1 MDPDFLVGQRI
12 RDHRQQRGRSQAV
25 VAGLCG
31 ITEDYLSRI
40 ERGVKTPTLHVL
52 IKISRELRVPVA
64 VLVGDTSPAEPP
76 PSSTPPMAKEVT
88 QALLVSSAVTTSAP
102 APAALRKRVN
112 AAWSIWQ
119 RSPRRFTEA
128 AVVLPS
134 LIADTEAALRTS
146 YTEAECGALRE
157 AQRCAADLYFLL
169 RSYCRRAGRTD
180 LSLLVADR
188 GRKAAEAADD
198 PIRIAAATWNLG
210 HILLGTDEPE
220 EAADV
225 VLRGLGQLGEPRT
238 VEATAM
244 AGALELV
251 GVVAESRLGLRWEA
265 RERLQSKAGQHA
277 DRVGDGNIMRTVFGP
292 TNVALHAMSL
302 DMEAGESTEALH
314 LADTVDTDLLPLERQ
329 FTFLLEVARCHD
341 LRKEDAAV
349 LVRLL
354 DLETLAPEDLARSPL
369 GIQMVK
375 DLRRRVRPTY
385 RKQVSDLAERVGID

>member
-1 MDPDFLVGQRI
+1 MDPDFLVGKRI

-88 QALLVSSAVTTSAP
+88 QALLVGSTVTASAP
-102 APAALRKRVN
+102 APAALRERVN

-119 RSPRRFTEA
+119 RSPQRFTEA

-134 LIADTEAALRTS
+134 LIADTEAALHTS

-225 VLRGLGQLGEPRT
+225 VLRGLDRLGEPRT

-244 AGALELV
+244 AGALERVCQTSGPVSLSVVTEGDVIQGGCGGV
-251 GVVAESRLGLRWEA
+251 GG
-265 RERLQSKAGQHA
+265 
-277 DRVGDGNIMRTVFGP
+277 
-292 TNVALHAMSL
+292 
-302 DMEAGESTEALH
+302 
-314 LADTVDTDLLPLERQ
+314 
-329 FTFLLEVARCHD
+329 
-341 LRKEDAAV
+341 
-349 LVRLL
+349 
-354 DLETLAPEDLARSPL
+354 
-369 GIQMVK
+369 
-375 DLRRRVRPTY
+375 
-385 RKQVSDLAERVGID
+385 